1 MPGPVTSPGGCS
13 GHSHCSRFRYVS
25 LPNESFKIIVGL
37 VLLYSAIRLVAQV
50 ESEKPA
56 TEAPLPAALAAGAV
70 IGLLSGLTGTGGGI
84 FLTPLLLLMGWAR
97 AKTAAAVSALFIL
110 LNSIA
115 GLLGNVSSTKALPS
129 FILPLLLAAGIGGAI
144 GSHFGSRKFGTVG
157 IKRFLAVV
165 LLIAGAKLILS

>member
-1 MPGPVTSPGGCS
+1 
-13 GHSHCSRFRYVS
+13 
-25 LPNESFKIIVGL
+25 
-37 VLLYSAIRLVAQV
+37 
-50 ESEKPA
+50 
-56 TEAPLPAALAAGAV
+56 
-70 IGLLSGLTGTGGGI
+70 
-84 FLTPLLLLMGWAR
+84 MGWAR
-97 AKTAAAVSALFIL
+97 AKSAAAVSALFIL

-157 IKRFLAVV
+157 IKRFLAAV